1 MQAVTQV
8 GLLLLC
14 GALATMEPPS
24 AASPPPDVSREAP
37 AAAGDGAD
45 QSKPPRPDDKTL
57 VAALDVVQGEGKDR
71 VSLYADG
78 TLALVRTYEGVRT
91 LKVRRLSEE
100 EVDLVRRIST
110 EAMTLDEA
118 EYHTDILGRGEPRR
132 FRVEIGRSDGLPR
145 VFLFDELAR
154 VPLVLGR
161 VRNALEELL
170 GRFDEK
176 TVSEDELWDPSGL
189 AVGDVLIQR
198 TDGKPYRV
206 VRDDAFVRSLEMIE
220 VERTLQRLL
229 ILREDV
235 PKMFH
240 RPGYG
245 GEGGA
250 GR

>member
-1 MQAVTQV
+1 VTRV
-8 GLLLLC
+8 PLLLLC
-14 GALATMEPPS
+14 GVLATLEPPS
-24 AASPPPDVSREAP
+24 TVSTPPEVSREG
-37 AAAGDGAD
+37 AAANGDAPNEA
-45 QSKPPRPDDKTL
+45 KPPRPDDKTL

-71 VSLYADG
+71 VSLYVDG

-100 EVDLVRRIST
+100 EVDLVRRICT
-110 EAMTLDEA
+110 EAVALDEA
-118 EYHTDILGRGEPRR
+118 EFHTDVLGRGEPRR
-132 FRVEIGRSDGLPR
+132 FRVEIGRPDGLPR

-161 VRNALEELL
+161 TRNALEELL
-170 GRFDEK
+170 ARFDEK
-176 TVSEDELWDPSGL
+176 TVSEDDLWDPAGL

-198 TDGKPYRV
+198 TDGKRYRI

-220 VERTLQRLL
+220 VDRTLQRLL

-235 PKMFH
+235 PKIFH
-240 RPGYG
+240 RPGPG
-245 GEGGA
+245 DEGGP